1 MPPGSTYFPLAS
13 MMCCAPISSK
23 APWLASATTFSSC
36 MATSNGRTVY
46 SFATRPFL
54 TNKSYITE
62 CSPLGDGSER
72 GLETLPAA
80 SGYTTSADLLPILT
94 HLQSV
99 SRIQERKIV
108 ASPREKRLPWRFS
121 HPLSAVPISSVIR
134 RDVRSLRG
142 IERHRAKG
150 EHLSASGN
158 ASPLEDRVGS
168 QFLDRHTPCTILIS
182 RVPRGRRMVHD
193 VVLQAEG
200 SSLQGLDPGVHNPN
214 SARWAG
220 QHQAPRTHTYLPIAH
235 RSPQ

>member
-1 MPPGSTYFPLAS
+1 MKREIRPAPYSSKKYHCSTFLLSSSPTSAGVKVMRRRTPTQGVWGFCFQYPLAA
-13 MMCCAPISSK
+13 M
-23 APWLASATTFSSC
+23 
-36 MATSNGRTVY
+36 
-46 SFATRPFL
+46 
-54 TNKSYITE
+54 
-62 CSPLGDGSER
+62 
-72 GLETLPAA
+72 
-80 SGYTTSADLLPILT
+80 
-94 HLQSV
+94 
-99 SRIQERKIV
+99 
-108 ASPREKRLPWRFS
+108 
-121 HPLSAVPISSVIR
+121 PISSVIR

-235 RSPQ
+235 RSPQQFLRGPP